1 MTSRPRLRIRHEW
14 ELQETIDEIG
24 QPPELVERDF
34 ALMTIVAQLVR
45 DYGDRLCFK
54 GGFVLRHA
62 HGHQRFSKDLDATR
76 INPPKHKLNADAV
89 ADSMRRAGMRNLL
102 EIQPGPVEIDTGR
115 SLGFDSVAYS
125 GPLGKGTVALE
136 VSYRETVI
144 KPSVPTEV
152 GPPFYDPFVIPVMN
166 INEIVAEKMRA
177 LAQRRRPTDL
187 SDLAMVLT
195 ANPLGLND
203 PTIRELAVKK
213 FELVKPGDRVARI
226 EANVVA
232 MGASYDAAVS
242 ALTSDAP
249 VYQEASEIVM
259 RRLRN
264 LIP

>member
-115 SLGFDSVAYS
+115 SLGFDSV
-125 GPLGKGTVALE
+125 
-136 VSYRETVI
+136 
-144 KPSVPTEV
+144 
-152 GPPFYDPFVIPVMN
+152 
-166 INEIVAEKMRA
+166 
-177 LAQRRRPTDL
+177 DL